1 MVRNVG
7 KLLGYSAPGPQRCT
21 NPRWPVDQEDE
32 ARHDALQRRAR
43 VPASPTSA
51 PAQPSPGRGGAF
63 DLGHFLHERLR
74 PRWPD
79 VGALLRIVRD
89 AIAMRP
95 GGVGA
100 AEAERTVRIGNA
112 GFHVATIGRAGEQ
125 AAVLPVTRAPRRL
138 HALATR
144 PPRPIALR
152 LRAHEWVTRARA
164 SQWSRLGGHGR
175 NCGRVAGRS
184 DVVVVRAAH
193 GGRAAGE
200 REREDQPDSACH
212 FGVNPL

>member
-1 MVRNVG
+1 MWASCWGTPRPDRNAAQIRAG
-7 KLLGYSAPGPQRCT
+7 LSTRKTRRGMTLCSEERACL
-21 NPRWPVDQEDE
+21 
-32 ARHDALQRRAR
+32 RHL
-43 VPASPTSA
+43 P
-51 PAQPSPGRGGAF
+51 
-63 DLGHFLHERLR
+63 R
-74 PRWPD
+74 PRHSQAQAVVELSTWATFFTRDCVPGGRMW
-79 VGALLRIVRD
+79 VRLLRIVRD